1 MTAKRFLIEVSTA
14 PGDIIGNLFRYRHIL
29 ARMVVTEIKGRFAGS
44 VGGLFWHFLHPI
56 LMLIIYLF
64 VFVHVFKMRIGG
76 GGAVASSIYLM
87 AGLFPWIIMAEGL
100 TRGTSSIIENSGL
113 IQKTSFPTE
122 ILTAKAVLAPLLSYG
137 IALLL
142 LMLYVSVV
150 HASAGALLLV
160 PLILIVQT
168 FFSAGVV
175 FLTSTLSVYF
185 RDTLQLV
192 QVMVNFWLYITPILY
207 PVDMLPEW
215 ARRVM
220 YLNPVYPLVSAYQ
233 SIFVNGSMVNWPML
247 LLSAAWASVFFVS
260 GAFVFNKLK
269 YEFADWL

>member
-1 MTAKRFLIEVSTA
+1 MQ
-14 PGDIIGNLFRYRHIL
+14 
-29 ARMVVTEIKGRFAGS
+29 MVINEIKGRFAGS

-64 VFVHVFKMRIGG
+64 VFVHVFKMRVAGG
-76 GGAVASSIYLM
+76 GSEASSIYLM

-100 TRGTSSIIENSGL
+100 MRGTSSVIENSNL

-122 ILTAKAVLAPLLSYG
+122 ILTAKAILAPLLSYG
-137 IALLL
+137 VALVL
-142 LMLYVSVV
+142 LMLY
-150 HASAGALLLV
+150 SAVTHLSFVALALV

-168 FFSAGVV
+168 IFSTGVV
-175 FLTSTLSVYF
+175 FLTSSLSVFF

-192 QVMVNFWLYITPILY
+192 QVIISFWLYVTPILY
-207 PVDMLPEW
+207 PVSMLPEW
-215 ARRVM
+215 AQKIM
-220 YLNPVYPLVSAYQ
+220 YLNPVYPLVSVYQ
-233 SIFVNGSMVNWPML
+233 SVLLNGDAGNWSML
-247 LLSAAWASVFFVS
+247 LLSVVWASVFFVG